1 MPQNCVVASVIA
13 PGKNFLPV
21 CSKITLVFTSFYSKQ
36 RFYLCSAK
44 WRWFR
49 ILFLRTIFT
58 SVFVTKLHFWC
69 SILLEKCFALLA
81 TKLDYLWAVYH
92 IKPAFACW
100 QEMRCFEFYITKKS
114 VFAFSSLKHA
124 GLSFIAQKACFG
136 LFAIILGCFRCYCTK
151 KRFSPRGSPWF
162 SLDFTQTMVFLPL
175 HCLRIVFQRTNLF
188 SVSITKLHFGRSI
201 LPKKCFDLL
210 ATELGYLKPYVRK
223 NNVSFFLCL
232 KYAAFSFIAGKT
244 CFGLF
249 SVKNWAVSSVI
260 APENVLFWLVGNIIR
275 LP

>member
-1 MPQNCVVASVIA
+1 MPQNCVLASVIA

-69 SILLEKCFALLA
+69 SLLLEKFFGLLA

-100 QEMRCFEFYITKKS
+100 QEMHCFEFYITKKS

-136 LFAIILGCFRCYCTK
+136 LFAIILVCFRCYCTK
-151 KRFSPRGSPWF
+151 KRFSSSMQGVTLIFTWF
-162 SLDFTQTMVFLPL
+162 YSNNGFPSFTLSQNRLSEDKLVLCFHNQTTLWTL
-175 HCLRIVFQRTNLF
+175 Y
-188 SVSITKLHFGRSI
+188 ITEKM
-201 LPKKCFDLL
+201 
-210 ATELGYLKPYVRK
+210 
-223 NNVSFFLCL
+223 
-232 KYAAFSFIAGKT
+232 
-244 CFGLF
+244 
-249 SVKNWAVSSVI
+249 
-260 APENVLFWLVGNIIR
+260 FWFVGNWIR
-275 LP
+275 LS